1 MSQTPDKSSQLPQ
14 FHVVGFS
21 GHRQITN
28 PADAARVIQQALQA
42 LAEEVTGEW
51 IALSS
56 IASGG
61 DQIFVEQVGGAGL
74 AWHALLPLP
83 RAEFASDFTP
93 EEWVQVERTL
103 STAEKV
109 RVIDETGSRDDAY
122 LDCGMETVNGADVLI
137 VVWDGQPARGKGGT
151 AEVVEYALSL
161 GKPLLIIDAE
171 ALTLRRENWHRLQFR
186 DASLMSLNRLPMFQ
200 LSWASNPFDAP
211 GEIFAFQQKCD
222 YAASRGAPQFR
233 RLTVSMLLLHIL
245 ATIVAAAALAY
256 ALHLMILPW
265 VKLLCLAGGV
275 GFALLLKQRT
285 HSQQN
290 WVRCRLAAEFCRS
303 AMAVWGLPRSTPLLQ
318 DLDVMSMRALTR
330 TLQILHGRA
339 AALRP
344 VSIADFRRIY
354 SEKRIDD
361 QIAYFARQE
370 ARAAPLFARLKLWF
384 WLTTSFALG
393 CTALY
398 AISISVNL
406 VVPVWMQTTLFDFLP
421 ITLPV
426 VAAALISMISINDLQ
441 RRVARYR
448 EMQIE
453 LEAGRRQLQFCE
465 TWNSVERVVL
475 KIERALLHEVL
486 EWHSTAVYAE
496 PH

>member
-1 MSQTPDKSSQLPQ
+1 MTQTVDKTSQLPQ

-21 GHRQITN
+21 GHRQLTD
-28 PADAARVIQQALQA
+28 AAGAARVIQQALQI
-42 LAEEVTGEW
+42 LRKEVPGEW

-61 DQIFVEQVGGAGL
+61 DQLFVEQARAAGL
-74 AWHALLPLP
+74 SWHALLPLP
-83 RAEFASDFTP
+83 RAEFAGDFP
-93 EEWVQVERTL
+93 PDEWAGVERAL
-103 STAEKV
+103 AAAEHL

-122 LDCGMETVNGADVLI
+122 LDCGMETVNGADALI

-151 AEVVEYALSL
+151 AEVVEYAISL

-171 ALTLRRENWHRLQFR
+171 NSTLRKENWHRMQFR
-186 DASLMSLNRLPMFQ
+186 DASLMSLNRLPMFR

-211 GEIFAFQQKCD
+211 EEIFAFQQKCD

-233 RLTVSMLLLHIL
+233 RLTVSMLLLHVL
-245 ATIVAAAALAY
+245 ATLVAAAALAY
-256 ALHLMILPW
+256 NLHLVVLPW

-275 GFALLLKQRT
+275 GVALVLRQRT
-285 HSQQN
+285 HSQRN

-303 AMAVWGLPRSTPLLQ
+303 ALAVWGLPRSTPLLQ
-318 DLDVMSMRALTR
+318 DLDVMSMRGLTR
-330 TLQILHGRA
+330 TLQVLHSRA

-344 VSIADFRRIY
+344 ASLADFKRIY
-354 SEKRIDD
+354 IEKRIDD

-370 ARAAPLFARLKLWF
+370 ARAAPLFNRLKVLF
-384 WLTTSFALG
+384 WLTTSFALA

-398 AISISVNL
+398 AVSISVDL
-406 VVPVWMQTTLFDFLP
+406 AVPVWMQTTVFDFLP

-426 VAAALISMISINDLQ
+426 VAAALISVISINDLQ

-448 EMQIE
+448 EMQTE
-453 LEAGRRQLQFCE
+453 LEAGRRQLTFCE

-475 KIERALLHEVL
+475 KIERALLQEVL
-486 EWHSTAVYAE
+486 EWHSTASFAE
-496 PH
+496 AH